1 VLATVYHDG
10 IARAINLTCTTQ
22 FGKNHDKMSVVM
34 NMDRLLSGS
43 AEFHPLVPER
53 WLDLEKLFGKHG
65 ASGGCW
71 CMWWRQTRA
80 EFSRK
85 HGEPNRLAFK
95 AIVESG
101 VVPGLLAYSGGQPV
115 GWCAVEPR
123 ESYPALD
130 RSRTLARVDDAPVW
144 SITCFYINTH
154 FRGRGLMRGLLLAAI
169 DWASR
174 QGAGIVEAYP
184 VDSQVR
190 LSNASVYTGV
200 VPVFR
205 EAGFV
210 EVLRR
215 SKGRPIMR
223 KSVS

>member
-1 VLATVYHDG
+1 
-10 IARAINLTCTTQ
+10 
-22 FGKNHDKMSVVM
+22 MSVVM

-43 AEFHPLVPER
+43 VEFHPLVPER

-71 CMWWRQTRA
+71 CMWWRQTRS
-80 EFSRK
+80 EFSRQ

-95 AIVESG
+95 AVVDSG
-101 VVPGLLAYSGGQPV
+101 VVPGLLAYSDVQPV

-130 RSRTLARVDDAPVW
+130 RSRTLARIDDEPVW
-144 SITCFYINTH
+144 SITCFYINRH
-154 FRGRGLMRGLLLAAI
+154 FRGKGLMRGLLAAAI
-169 DWASR
+169 DWSGK
-174 QGAGIVEAYP
+174 QGAEIVEAYP

-215 SKGRPIMR
+215 SKRRPIMR